1 MLKRAFFTLYV
12 VVVLVILLAG
22 WGLDRLYQK
31 EANSHSVSE
40 LERALILELARQVP
54 AIPVAQQ
61 ATFLQQ
67 KLQRLSLQGR
77 VYRRDDLAESAL
89 AEELFA
95 GEALLLTA
103 EGGRQLYALLPDTDW
118 VVRVFLPQPNDS
130 RWYGIYLALFYL
142 LLALVIFLWVWPL
155 VRDLR
160 SLEEQARAFG
170 RAGATGRR
178 MALGARSQVYQVSL
192 EFNRMQSR
200 IDELLASYKEMTY
213 AVSHELR
220 TPLAR
225 MKFALELAQ
234 ASEDEEVV
242 ARQLASL
249 RCDVNDMDS
258 LINQLLGYAGFEAQ
272 TQQLVMHPEPATALV
287 DLIQD
292 LCARIGQSHPRLEF
306 AVDNKLAATE
316 VVCEWPLMERVLQNL
331 LSNAARYADKK
342 INVELYFSDAYYTV
356 AVEDDGP
363 GVAPEDRARVFATFT
378 RLKQVPEKDTKGFGL
393 GLAIVKR
400 VMNWHGGEVV
410 ATDPQRLKGA
420 RFECRWPLSER
431 QGGGRL
437 SDP

>member
-22 WGLDRLYQK
+22 WGLDRLYQHETK
-31 EANSHSVSE
+31 ISSVSA
-40 LERALILELARQVP
+40 LERAFIQELAYQVTSLP
-54 AIPVAQQ
+54 ASQQ
-61 ATFLQQ
+61 QPFLQQ
-67 KLQRLSLQGR
+67 KLQQLSLNGR
-77 VYRRDDLAESAL
+77 VYHRDDLANSTL

-95 GEALLLTA
+95 GEPLLLNA
-103 EGGRQLYALLPDTDW
+103 EGERQLYSLLPGSEW
-118 VVRVFLPQPNDS
+118 VVRVLMPQPS
-130 RWYGIYLALFYL
+130 EGRWYGMYLALFYL
-142 LLALVIFLWVWPL
+142 LLALVIYLWVWPL

-178 MALGARSQVYQVSL
+178 ITLGARSQVYQVSL

-234 ASEDEEVV
+234 ASDDGD
-242 ARQLASL
+242 AIAKQLASL
-249 RCDVNDMDS
+249 RADVNDMDA

-272 TQQLVMHPEPATALV
+272 TQQLVMHGEPASAFV
-287 DLIQD
+287 DLLND
-292 LCARIGQSHPRLEF
+292 LCARQQQTHPALEF
-306 AVDNKLAATE
+306 SIDDQWGDTLVF
-316 VVCEWPLMERVLQNL
+316 CEWPLMERVLQNL
-331 LSNAARYADKK
+331 LGNAARYADNT
-342 INVELYFSDAYYTV
+342 ITLELSLSGDDYLIAI
-356 AVEDDGP
+356 EDDGP
-363 GVAPEDRARVFATFT
+363 GIAPQDRSRVFATFT

-400 VMNWHGGEVV
+400 VMNWHGGDVYACE
-410 ATDPQRLKGA
+410 PKRLKGA
-420 RFECRWPLSER
+420 RFECRWPR
-431 QGGGRL
+431 HR
-437 SDP
+437 P